1 MQFPRRLQRAIPAA
15 MTLFIFSG
23 LMLPAAAQAAD
34 KKPHYLITNND
45 DAQANS
51 ATFFQVLSSGS
62 LKQIAIINT
71 GGTGVNGVGEVA
83 TKRLS
88 ILDSSTQ
95 KCAFISDAGSVD
107 VAGISIDTLAATGT
121 FKASSTDSAPYGS
134 TVVNNGKYL
143 YASFT
148 GSNTIG
154 TYQIASG
161 CTLVFLGDVPAAGFN
176 GAQMID
182 MQVHDNI
189 LVTSFGDGSIAS
201 FNVSNGLPVSN
212 GDQQISTG
220 YTKDGSVPNG
230 VDISRNGH
238 YALFGG
244 TVTPPLIEVS
254 NISSGK
260 LTPTVVYSDLG
271 SGGESAAIWLSP
283 DEDLLY
289 FSNFSTDGLSAAFF
303 DKTTGALTFGCLDN
317 LGQTGWE
324 AGIATDHQSGSGS
337 VIYVANAVNLI
348 SFANVTVRDG
358 SCSLE
363 QNAKSPISDGQVPG
377 LDSIASYPPRPF

>member
-1 MQFPRRLQRAIPAA
+1 MQYPRTLQRAIPVAV
-15 MTLFIFSG
+15 TL
-23 LMLPAAAQAAD
+23 LMLSAFILPPAAEAAG
-34 KKPHYLITNND
+34 KRPHYLITNND

-51 ATFFQVLSSGS
+51 ATFFQILSSGS
-62 LKQIAIINT
+62 LEQVAVVST
-71 GGTGVNGVGEVA
+71 GGTGVNGVGNVG

-88 ILDSSTQ
+88 ILDTSAQ
-95 KCAFISDAGSVD
+95 HCAFIADAGSVD

-134 TVVNNGKYL
+134 AVVNNGKYL

-161 CTLVFLGDVPAAGFN
+161 CTLVFLGDVSAVGLN
-176 GAQMID
+176 GASMVD
-182 MQVHDNI
+182 MQVHENI
-189 LVTSFGDGSIAS
+189 LVTSFDDGSIES
-201 FNVSNGLPVSN
+201 FDVSKGVPASN
-212 GDQQISTG
+212 GDEQFSAG
-220 YTKDGSVPNG
+220 YTTYGSIPSG
-230 VDISRNGH
+230 VDISRNGR

-244 TVTPPLIEVS
+244 TVTPPLIEVAD
-254 NISSGK
+254 ISSGK

-271 SGGESAAIWLSP
+271 SGGQSEAIWLSP

-289 FSNFSTDGLSAAFF
+289 FSNFSSDGLSAAFF
-303 DKTTGALTFGCLDN
+303 KKTTGALTFGCLDN

-324 AGIATDHQSGSGS
+324 AGIATDHESGTGS

-348 SFANVTVRDG
+348 SFANVTVKDG
-358 SCSLE
+358 SCSLV